1 MTKRLDVRPFDRG
14 RILGLV
20 TSIFLILIL
29 SRPASAQEYLCY
41 QEFLIPGPEQLMR
54 DSFSY
59 LINHRTIGSDI
70 KSVISV
76 TVDADQTVIHY
87 DHWENGYGGSDE
99 TITLDRG
106 ETHVFQS
113 TVRVNPRD
121 SQKIY
126 YDGGDRLYVLG
137 GSAFVSRTNWPVNP
151 GPLLAMAFQVY
162 PTQALENTFVMP
174 VGDELAQP
182 DDDLPFADFKGVVLL
197 IQSIED
203 QNSITI
209 TDADENVLWQ
219 GILNKG
225 ECITDPVIRD
235 IPKGAR
241 VEGEHPFQAH
251 ILTGDTELAIGYEV
265 NGIACIPKQYWDDE
279 YVIPLTSFQ
288 PYGEKNNNNTELYLF
303 NPNSLTI
310 TIDFQDST
318 SGSFEVDP
326 LELVAFSQETGHY
339 LPRSS
344 GVSLQGSDIF
354 WGFGYACSG
363 YDQYD
368 WAFELVGNN
377 LLNDTYVVG
386 WAPGDHTKANNYSA
400 VFLSAL
406 ADNVTV
412 YVDYEQDDVVDYQFE
427 TSFPE
432 VVRLVDENDHDMT
445 GAKVWADE
453 KLALIYGA
461 IAGEDTPESHPSID
475 SGYSII
481 FNTNDWTTQIFEL
494 HKRTEHEKI
503 MLADTNRFE
512 ISLKSYE
519 HSVSEIVITDS
530 LPSGWSYVNDSS
542 YLYQKSTGEQLAIEP
557 LLTGNAQ
564 GWELKWNL
572 AQSLGVY
579 DSLAI
584 SFNAIPEQEITVG
597 ENENYV
603 QVSCQISEDDM
614 TDEARVS
621 VLVYPGGEINGK
633 AWYDENNDGL
643 YGQEP
648 PAPEVEVRLQDE
660 SGTVIETT
668 LTDQLGTYSFSDIRE
683 GTYSVVFESLTDNY
697 FTKQRV
703 GSDST
708 IDSDIDRITGMITGL
723 EFAWDEV
730 YHHIDAG
737 YVDELSSDLQLIK
750 QASASTAELGEVF
763 TYTLTLVNHGP
774 DPMVSMIVDDSLSS
788 LLSFESGNPPP
799 DSIRNGHL
807 FWSFGMLSVDSTVE
821 WSYRVRVDDI
831 GEIETAACV
840 QPGFPDLDSN
850 NNCDQYVLTALYP
863 IELAAFQAAQMIDGI
878 EISWVTESETD
889 NLGFHLYRSS
899 EKSGQYESI
908 TRTMIYGAGNSNA
921 RHSYSYLDENI
932 EDGHTY
938 YYKLADIAYDGTM
951 SYHGPIEISV
961 TAPLEYALDPNYPN
975 PFNPETMLRMH
986 VAREGYGTLLIYNMR
1001 GQKVRTLVQE
1011 NLAVGVHSIVWDG
1024 RNDLGEQLSSGIY
1037 FAVFQIN
1044 DFMQKQKMT
1053 LLK

>member
-1 MTKRLDVRPFDRG
+1 MIKLQNVRPFDWWRMLV
-14 RILGLV
+14 RV
-20 TSIFLILIL
+20 TSLFFILIPL
-29 SRPASAQEYLCY
+29 TPASAQEYLRY
-41 QEFLIPGPEQLMR
+41 QEFIIPGPEQLMR

-59 LINHRTIGSDI
+59 LINHRTIGNDI

-99 TITLDRG
+99 SIILNRG
-106 ETHVFQS
+106 ETHVFES

-121 SQKIY
+121 PQTIT
-126 YDGGDRLYVLG
+126 YDGGDRIYVLG
-137 GSAFVSRTNWPVNP
+137 GSAFVSRTNWPLNP
-151 GPLLAMAFQVY
+151 GTLLAMAFQVY
-162 PTQALENTFVMP
+162 PTQALENSFVMP

-209 TDADENVLWQ
+209 TDVDENVLWQ
-219 GILNKG
+219 GTLNKG
-225 ECITDPVIRD
+225 ECITDPVIHD

-265 NGIACIPKQYWDDE
+265 NGIACIPKQYWHDE
-279 YVIPLTSFQ
+279 YIIPLTSFQ
-288 PYGEKNNNNTELYLF
+288 PYGEKNNNDTELYLF
-303 NPNSLTI
+303 NPNSSTI

-318 SGSFEVDP
+318 SGSFEIDP
-326 LELVAFSQETGHY
+326 LELVAYSQETGHY
-339 LPRSS
+339 LPMGS

-368 WAFELVGNN
+368 WAFELVGTN
-377 LLNDTYVVG
+377 LLNNTYVVG
-386 WAPGDHTKANNYSA
+386 WAPGDHTKQNNYSA
-400 VFLSAL
+400 VFLTAL
-406 ADNVTV
+406 GDNVTV

-445 GAKVWADE
+445 GAKVWAEE

-461 IAGEDTPESHPSID
+461 IAGEETPESHPSID

-512 ISLKSYE
+512 ISLKSFE
-519 HSVSEIVITDS
+519 HPVSQVVITDS
-530 LPSGWSYVNDSS
+530 LPPGWSYVSNSGS
-542 YLYQKSTGEQLAIEP
+542 LYHESTGEQLATEP
-557 LLTGNAQ
+557 LLTGDAQ
-564 GWELKWNL
+564 GWELVWTL
-572 AQSLGVY
+572 TQHLDVY

-584 SFNAIPEQEITVG
+584 SFDAIPEQEITVG

-603 QVSCQISEDDM
+603 QVACQISEDDM

-621 VLVYPGGEINGK
+621 VLVYPGGEIYGK

-643 YGQEP
+643 FGQEP
-648 PAPEVEVRLQDE
+648 PVPDVEVQLQDE
-660 SGTVIETT
+660 SGIMVETT
-668 LTDQLGTYSFSDIRE
+668 LTDHLGTYSFSDIRE
-683 GTYSVVFESLTDNY
+683 GTYSVVFEPLTDFY

-708 IDSDIDRITGMITGL
+708 MDSDIDRVTGMISGL
-723 EFAWDEV
+723 EFAWDQV
-730 YHHIDAG
+730 WQHIDAG

-750 QASASTAELGEVF
+750 QASATTAELGELF
-763 TYTLTLVNHGP
+763 TYTLTLYNHGP
-774 DPMVSMIVDDSLSS
+774 DPMVDMVVNDSLSS
-788 LLSFESGNPPP
+788 LLSFESGDPAP
-799 DSIRNGHL
+799 DSVRNGHL
-807 FWSFGMLSVDSTVE
+807 FWSFGMLPVDSTLE
-821 WSYRVRVDDI
+821 WSYQVRVEDI
-831 GEIETAACV
+831 GEIETGACV
-840 QPGFPDLDSN
+840 QPGFPDLDTN
-850 NNCDQYVLTALYP
+850 NNCDQYVLTTLYP
-863 IELAAFQAAQMIDGI
+863 IELAAFQAIQTADGV

-889 NLGFHLYRSS
+889 NLGFHLYRSD
-899 EKSGQYESI
+899 EKLGPYETI
-908 TRTMIYGAGNSNA
+908 THTMISGAGNSNA
-921 RHSYSYLDENI
+921 RHSYSFLDEGI
-932 EDGHTY
+932 ERGHTY
-938 YYKLADIAYDGTM
+938 YYKLADIAFDGKM
-951 SYHGPIEISV
+951 YYHGPIEISV
-961 TAPLEYALDPNYPN
+961 SAPLEYALDPNYPN
-975 PFNPETMLRMH
+975 PFNPETVLRMH
-986 VAREGYGTLLIYNMR
+986 VAQEGYGTLLIYNMR

-1011 NLAVGVHSIVWDG
+1011 NLAAGVHSIVWDG
-1024 RNDLGEQLSSGIY
+1024 RNDFGEQLSSGIY
-1037 FAVFQIN
+1037 VAVFQIN
-1044 DFMQKQKMT
+1044 GFMQKQKMT

>member
-1 MTKRLDVRPFDRG
+1 
-14 RILGLV
+14 
-20 TSIFLILIL
+20 
-29 SRPASAQEYLCY
+29 
-41 QEFLIPGPEQLMR
+41 
-54 DSFSY
+54 
-59 LINHRTIGSDI
+59 
-70 KSVISV
+70 
-76 TVDADQTVIHY
+76 
-87 DHWENGYGGSDE
+87 
-99 TITLDRG
+99 
-106 ETHVFQS
+106 
-113 TVRVNPRD
+113 
-121 SQKIY
+121 
-126 YDGGDRLYVLG
+126 
-137 GSAFVSRTNWPVNP
+137 
-151 GPLLAMAFQVY
+151 
-162 PTQALENTFVMP
+162 
-174 VGDELAQP
+174 
-182 DDDLPFADFKGVVLL
+182 
-197 IQSIED
+197 
-203 QNSITI
+203 
-209 TDADENVLWQ
+209 
-219 GILNKG
+219 
-225 ECITDPVIRD
+225 
-235 IPKGAR
+235 
-241 VEGEHPFQAH
+241 
-251 ILTGDTELAIGYEV
+251 
-265 NGIACIPKQYWDDE
+265 
-279 YVIPLTSFQ
+279 
-288 PYGEKNNNNTELYLF
+288 
-303 NPNSLTI
+303 
-310 TIDFQDST
+310 
-318 SGSFEVDP
+318 
-326 LELVAFSQETGHY
+326 
-339 LPRSS
+339 
-344 GVSLQGSDIF
+344 
-354 WGFGYACSG
+354 
-363 YDQYD
+363 
-368 WAFELVGNN
+368 
-377 LLNDTYVVG
+377 
-386 WAPGDHTKANNYSA
+386 
-400 VFLSAL
+400 
-406 ADNVTV
+406 
-412 YVDYEQDDVVDYQFE
+412 
-427 TSFPE
+427 
-432 VVRLVDENDHDMT
+432 
-445 GAKVWADE
+445 
-453 KLALIYGA
+453 
-461 IAGEDTPESHPSID
+461 
-475 SGYSII
+475 
-481 FNTNDWTTQIFEL
+481 
-494 HKRTEHEKI
+494 
-503 MLADTNRFE
+503 
-512 ISLKSYE
+512 
-519 HSVSEIVITDS
+519 
-530 LPSGWSYVNDSS
+530 VNDSS